1 MPDNAIIQS
10 LTPQEVDKILSS
22 MGMSRIDIGNDLNI
36 DDVVKVNDGPFSGMY
51 GKIKSIDIPNNKIEV
66 LLDLFGQ
73 ETTVELEIAQ
83 ISKS

>member
-1 MPDNAIIQS
+1 
-10 LTPQEVDKILSS
+10 

-36 DDVVKVNDGPFSGMY
+36 DDVVKVNDGPFSGMQ